1 MLIGDGGT
9 ATALQAKGLPIGEAP
24 EPWTLSHPE
33 VVATVAWEYRDAGA
47 DFVLT
52 NTFGANR
59 FRLAR
64 VGLERDVSE
73 LNRAA
78 VGLARTGAGAA
89 ESSDGLRVYGS
100 VGPTGLS
107 PDELESSRPK
117 VVRAFEEQVQALS
130 LAGVDAL
137 VIETSVSTT
146 EALIAL
152 TACRTMNVETIV
164 SFAFRVEEDGAKTLV
179 GELLADGVREVRD
192 AGAIAVGVNCVSAR
206 EIAEVIGAF
215 PGDIPIWLKPNAGLP
230 EPSNEGLDY
239 PDRDEEI
246 VEVLHGFARSEV
258 RYVGGC
264 CGTGPAFIRRLRTA
278 LKDQ

>member
-9 ATALQAKGLPIGEAP
+9 ATALQGKGLPIGEAP

-33 VVATVAWEYRDAGA
+33 VVARVACEYRDAGA

-59 FRLAR
+59 FRLSL
-64 VGLERDVSE
+64 VEMDRDVSE
-73 LNRAA
+73 LNRKA
-78 VGLARTGAGAA
+78 VELARTGAGRGTG
-89 ESSDGLRVYGS
+89 SPGVYGS
-100 VGPTGLS
+100 MGPTGLG
-107 PDELESSRPK
+107 PDELESSHAE
-117 VVRAFEEQVQALS
+117 VVRAFEEQAEALA
-130 LAGVDAL
+130 LAGADAL

-152 TACRTMNVETIV
+152 AACQAMNVETIV
-164 SFAFRVEEDGAKTLV
+164 SFTFRVEDGVGRTLA

-192 AGAIAVGVNCVSAR
+192 AGAIAVGVNCVGAR

-230 EPSNEGLDY
+230 ESSNEGLDY
-239 PDRDEEI
+239 PDRDEGI
-246 VEVLHGFARSEV
+246 VEVLHGFARSGIH
-258 RYVGGC
+258 YVGGC
-264 CGTGPAFIRRLRTA
+264 CGTGPAFIRRLRA
-278 LKDQ
+278 VLKDQ